1 MKEDF
6 SNILP
11 RPLHP
16 EATRYNSRR
25 QKVRRSGEAGEVPTQ
40 RWLSAREGQPGGRCG
55 LVRAIWAL

>member
-16 EATRYNSRR
+16 EATCYNSGR
-25 QKVRRSGEAGEVPTQ
+25 QKVRRSEEAGEVPTQ
-40 RWLSAREGQPGGRCG
+40 RWLSTREGQLGGRCG